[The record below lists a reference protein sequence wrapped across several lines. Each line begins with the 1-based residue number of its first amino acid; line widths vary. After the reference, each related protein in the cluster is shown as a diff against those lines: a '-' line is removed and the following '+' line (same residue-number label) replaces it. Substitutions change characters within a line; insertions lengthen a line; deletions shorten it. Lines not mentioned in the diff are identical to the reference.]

1 MKKNPVERRIQ
12 LSVSATIYR
21 HIKIVQIISKNL
33 DLDCKNLIYKK
44 KTTNYYQ
51 YSIDLF
57 SS

>member
-1 MKKNPVERRIQ
+1 MKKNPHSYNQ
-12 LSVSATIYR
+12 SLASATIYR
-21 HIKIVQIISKNL
+21 HIKIVQIISINL

>member
-1 MKKNPVERRIQ
+1 MKKNPKSYNQ
-12 LSVSATIYR
+12 SLVSATIYR

-57 SS
+57 SL